1 MKTLIYGAIIV
12 NEGRS
17 FKGCLTLEND
27 LIASVTEGDA
37 VPEGHFDLR
46 LNAEDCVVMPGVID
60 DHVHF
65 REPGFT
71 QKGDIESE
79 SRAAAFGGVTSY
91 MEMPNT
97 QPQTT
102 TLETW

>member
-1 MKTLIYGAIIV
+1 MKTLIYGATIV

-46 LNAEDCVVMPGVID
+46 LNAEDCVVMP
-60 DHVHF
+60 
-65 REPGFT
+65 
-71 QKGDIESE
+71 
-79 SRAAAFGGVTSY
+79 A
-91 MEMPNT
+91 
-97 QPQTT
+97 
-102 TLETW
+102 